1 MELVSEE
8 IVVIR
13 TDFEVN
19 KFLVRGPSGS
29 TLDLYLNV
37 CNGSV
42 NIKANDINMD
52 EVSGEKY
59 F

>member
-8 IVVIR
+8 VGVIR

-37 CNGSV
+37 CHGSI
-42 NIKANDINMD
+42 NLNANDIKLDNFA
-52 EVSGEKY
+52 GEKY